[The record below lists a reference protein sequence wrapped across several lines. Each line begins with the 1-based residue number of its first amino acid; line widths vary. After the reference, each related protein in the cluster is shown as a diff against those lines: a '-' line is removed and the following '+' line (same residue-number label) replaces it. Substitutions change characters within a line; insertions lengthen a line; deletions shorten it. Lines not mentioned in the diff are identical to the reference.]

1 MPVNSSEPAKL
12 IPALAW
18 YRPFEPFA
26 LAYIRFCAGALIVP
40 HGIDRLFFS
49 GVNRELG
56 LLGGVSSL
64 AGAVELI
71 GGLLLAVGLFTR
83 PAALLLAIEWAIVA
97 AAVPVRPGQSWML
110 LGGTPHHPAYLAA
123 ICFAFIFAGGGR
135 YSIDRLLGREL

>member
-1 MPVNSSEPAKL
+1 MSVNSSEPAKL

-26 LAYIRFCAGALIVP
+26 LTYIRFCAGAVIVP
-40 HGIDRLFFS
+40 HGIDRFFYS
-49 GVNRELG
+49 GANRELG
-56 LLGGVSSL
+56 LLGGVSPL

-71 GGLLLAVGLFTR
+71 GGVLLALGLFTR
-83 PAALLLAIEWAIVA
+83 PVALLLTIEWAIIA

-110 LGGTPHHPAYLAA
+110 FGGTPHHPAYFAA

-135 YSIDRLLGREL
+135 YSLDRLLGREV